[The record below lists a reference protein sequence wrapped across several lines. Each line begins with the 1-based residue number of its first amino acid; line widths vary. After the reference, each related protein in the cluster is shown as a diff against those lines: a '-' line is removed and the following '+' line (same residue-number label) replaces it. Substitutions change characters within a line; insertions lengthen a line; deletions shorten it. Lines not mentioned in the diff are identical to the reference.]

1 MISLLR
7 LVTTS
12 FLILYVKCH
21 KLILRLCVLFLSLII
36 FQVQGLQYHLDIL
49 KSENLISPNWKD
61 FDVSKWKIVEQLQQ
75 PIQKDSSSCGLFML
89 KFMEYWTGYA
99 LSYPITQELVGGICS
114 YIQSIAYTEILE
126 KVWVQSSNPYT
137 IRLTLK
143 KLQTILKDDSPTDPD
158 CFNMVVCKFMFDDIQ
173 TAKKKKGLISKH
185 YLDMQFWGTVW
196 LSYYPLHVYMGRWK
210 TAFTISKGWIRTQGT
225 NFGTSSNIR
234 GQ

>member
-99 LSYPITQELVGGICS
+99 LSYPITQ
-114 YIQSIAYTEILE
+114 
-126 KVWVQSSNPYT
+126 
-137 IRLTLK
+137 
-143 KLQTILKDDSPTDPD
+143 
-158 CFNMVVCKFMFDDIQ
+158 
-173 TAKKKKGLISKH
+173 
-185 YLDMQFWGTVW
+185 GTVW

>member
-75 PIQKDSSSCGLFML
+75 PIQKDR
-89 KFMEYWTGYA
+89 Y
-99 LSYPITQELVGGICS
+99 
-114 YIQSIAYTEILE
+114 
-126 KVWVQSSNPYT
+126 KVT
-137 IRLTLK
+137 H
-143 KLQTILKDDSPTDPD
+143 
-158 CFNMVVCKFMFDDIQ
+158 MFCNNI
-173 TAKKKKGLISKH
+173 
-185 YLDMQFWGTVW
+185 
-196 LSYYPLHVYMGRWK
+196 
-210 TAFTISKGWIRTQGT
+210 
-225 NFGTSSNIR
+225 SNIVIHLE
-234 GQ
+234 